1 MIPVMEADFDRY
13 LLRIEKELDKEE
25 RLIKEKEKTD
35 LGLGFSI
42 DIPKGFAPAKERA
55 ADIYWSVN
63 RPPTVWIRDEGR
75 VGFTFQ
81 KVEGRRPESLAESG
95 FPSLS
100 KEIRRMLERTDGR
113 TVFYG
118 EGITPKGI
126 GWLEY
131 KSFAEEKRVYQLLC
145 FFPTKGNDI
154 LGSFY
159 CRYEEYEKWRKVF
172 FDMMQTVEMQE
183 GGEE

>member
-42 DIPKGFAPAKERA
+42 DVPKGFAPAREHS
-55 ADIYWSVN
+55 ADIYWSIN
-63 RPPTVWIRDEGR
+63 RPLAVWIRDGGR
-75 VGFTFQ
+75 VGFSFQ
-81 KVEGRRPESLAESG
+81 RVEGGRPEGLVKSG
-95 FPSLS
+95 LLSFS
-100 KEIRRMLERTDGR
+100 KEIRRMLEQADGR

-131 KSFAEEKRVYQLLC
+131 KTFA
-145 FFPTKGNDI
+145 
-154 LGSFY
+154 
-159 CRYEEYEKWRKVF
+159 
-172 FDMMQTVEMQE
+172 
-183 GGEE
+183 

>member
-42 DIPKGFAPAKERA
+42 DVPKGFAPAREHS
-55 ADIYWSVN
+55 ADIYWSIN
-63 RPPTVWIRDEGR
+63 RPLAVWIRDGGR
-75 VGFTFQ
+75 VGFSFQ
-81 KVEGRRPESLAESG
+81 RVEGGRPEGLVKSG
-95 FPSLS
+95 LLSFS
-100 KEIRRMLERTDGR
+100 KEIRRMLEQADGR

-131 KSFAEEKRVYQLLC
+131 KRFAEEKRVYQLLC
-145 FFPTKGNDI
+145 FFQAGGGDV

-159 CRYEEYEKWRKVF
+159 CSYEEYEKWRKVF
-172 FDMMQTVEMQE
+172 FGMMQTVEMQE
-183 GGEE
+183 GGEG